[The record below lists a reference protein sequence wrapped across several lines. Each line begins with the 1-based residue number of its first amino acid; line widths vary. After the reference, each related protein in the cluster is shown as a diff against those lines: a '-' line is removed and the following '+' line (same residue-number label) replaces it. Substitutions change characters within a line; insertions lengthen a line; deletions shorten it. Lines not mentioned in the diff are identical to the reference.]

1 MAFLDNYWRLFWVR
15 ICTKCVDELFKDVQ
29 FRADNLPRNERLQI
43 ENRLILAKEV
53 LGSNNLLEYFKT
65 WRPLKER

>member
-1 MAFLDNYWRLFWVR
+1 MR

>member
-1 MAFLDNYWRLFWVR
+1 MGENTH
-15 ICTKCVDELFKDVQ
+15 TKCVDELFKDVQ